1 MIKRWFLL
9 TAITVLVIAMATGW
23 LFLSGRVAYFTLD
36 RRLRIEVNG
45 VPVEGEILGN
55 RVSAIVTRRDAG
67 KKHSY
72 QLFYEGDV
80 DLTGDMGSVADCHR
94 WVAPH
99 FPFLLQTR
107 SYPPCKRLPEDEL
120 GLRRWPLMVRGHSMQ
135 FVTKDHSTIS
145 VVGPD

>member
-1 MIKRWFLL
+1 MTNRWFLL
-9 TAITVLVIAMATGW
+9 SALTVLVIALAMGW
-23 LFLSGRVAYFTLD
+23 LVLSRRVAYFTLE
-36 RRLRIEVNG
+36 RRLRIEVDG

-55 RVSAIVTRRDAG
+55 RFSAIVTRRDAG

-80 DLTGDMGSVADCHR
+80 DFTGDMGFVADCHR

-99 FPFLLQTR
+99 FSFLLQTR

-145 VVGPD
+145 VVSPD